1 MNRIAQLIDR
11 FSDSLGRTVAWAS
24 LVMVLLMVS
33 IVVLRYLFQFGSIAM
48 QESVMYINALI
59 FTLGAAYTLK
69 AQGHVR
75 VDVFYNHL
83 SPRSRNLVDSIG
95 VVAFL
100 FTSVGFVIWASWD
113 YVAVSWRIREGSP
126 ESSGLPF
133 VYLLKSCLLLLPAL
147 LAIQGV
153 AELWKSVRGIRS
165 RQDDLNQSQV
175 GD

>member
-59 FTLGAAYTLK
+59 FVLGAGYTLK
-69 AQGHVR
+69 EQGHVR
-75 VDVFYNHL
+75 VDVLYSKL
-83 SPRSRNLVDSIG
+83 TESRRGLIDLCGTLLLLLPSMAAI
-95 VVAFL
+95 
-100 FTSVGFVIWASWD
+100 IWLSWD
-113 YVAVSWRIREGSP
+113 YVALSWRLREGSA

-133 VYLLKSCLLLLPAL
+133 VYLLKSGILLLAL
-147 LAIQGV
+147 LMLLQGV
-153 AELWKSVRGIRS
+153 AELIKSWRRWRAES
-165 RQDDLNQSQV
+165 DT
-175 GD
+175 